1 MSPAVRRPATPAA
14 KPLRTYTVTRT
25 RRVGMLERLA
35 ASGFP
40 PTAYSHR
47 PQTSLVVSTRHKK
60 ASPATTKVKYG
71 SQWID
76 PAPDRLHDRR
86 HPRMRGPVGGP
97 QREASRT
104 MLSVASVTMNGC
116 GTRP

>member
-1 MSPAVRRPATPAA
+1 M
-14 KPLRTYTVTRT
+14 TRT

-47 PQTSLVVSTRHKK
+47 PQTSLVVSTRHKR
-60 ASPATTKVKYG
+60 ASPTTTKIEYG
-71 SQWID
+71 SQSID
-76 PAPDRLHDRR
+76 PP
-86 HPRMRGPVGGP
+86 PIVCTIGGIPGMRVPS
-97 QREASRT
+97 EAHSARPLT